1 MLEKIVKVV
10 NDFQEMFDTEKE
22 KLNREITRI
31 ENTYNPMAAEYNSS
45 KMAAIKEFNE
55 KVEPERLAA
64 IEKIHE
70 YAKIDMEALA
80 NITSNPVP
88 NDAVTTVELLKAGN
102 PEQLSEFEVKSI
114 LDKYKENYLAI
125 KVIVQIT
132 NAKER
137 FGIRCVSADNIIKE
151 IQNVEEMA
159 CKMVRQ
165 YNGTPT
171 YEQALVLKGGI
182 IMNIN
187 ERVQNFLSFNYC

>member
-159 CKMVRQ
+159 CRMVRQ